1 MGYTFK
7 YSDIITINIGL
18 KKVFKSGKEFP
29 LLVSKTLFENLEYTN
44 NIIKIQNDKIIELR
58 KHYGNY
64 DEINNEYL
72 IKQEYIDEFNLEYEK
87 LLNVEFKGVE
97 KIYVRD
103 NRFVDELIR
112 TKISLELMENLK
124 FIIY

>member
-1 MGYTFK
+1 MSYIFK
-7 YSDIITINIGL
+7 YSDIVTINMGL

-44 NIIKIQNDKIIELR
+44 NILKTQNDKIIELR
-58 KHYGNY
+58 KRYGIY

-72 IKQEYIDEFNLEYEK
+72 IKQECIDEFNIDYEK
-87 LLNVEFKGVE
+87 LLNDEFKGIE

-103 NRFVDELIR
+103 PRFEDELRR
-112 TKISLELMENLK
+112 TNISMEVMENLK
-124 FIIY
+124 LIIY